1 MSLLNRNT
9 LKQIQNIADEL
20 KRILDEETDEKVM
33 SFTEDKE
40 IKYLLEQINRTLE
53 DRQNA
58 IADYRRSELNTKRML
73 SNISHD
79 LKTPLTVIIGYLEML
94 LMQET
99 LEKDMV
105 KKVSHKANE
114 LKEQI
119 DRFFTLAKLEAGD
132 TILTM
137 SKINLNEFCRE
148 TIVDFYN
155 VLTEKEFEVNINIPD
170 PPVFV
175 YADREA
181 LGRILNN
188 LISNA
193 VRYGDAGHYL
203 GLTLRREDN
212 FAFVDVIDHGKGIA
226 YSEIPRVF
234 DRLYTLEDSR
244 NREIQGNG
252 LGLTIAKSLAEKING
267 TLTLKSI
274 QNEETVFTL
283 KLQQFNF

>member
-1 MSLLNRNT
+1 MSLLNRMT
-9 LKQIQNIADEL
+9 LKQIQNISDEL
-20 KRILDEETDEKVM
+20 ERILDEDTDEKLM
-33 SFTEDKE
+33 LFTEDKE
-40 IKYLLEQINRTLE
+40 IKHLLEQINRTLE

-58 IADYRRSELNTKRML
+58 NAGYRRSEFNTKRML

-94 LMQET
+94 LMQEN

-105 KKVSHKANE
+105 RKVSHKANE

-119 DRFFTLAKLEAGD
+119 DRFFTLVKLEAGD
-132 TILTM
+132 TVLTM

-155 VLTEKEFEVNINIPD
+155 ILTEKEFEVNINIPD
-170 PPVFV
+170 LPVFV
-175 YADREA
+175 YADQEA

-193 VRYGDAGHYL
+193 FRYGDAGHYL
-203 GLTLRREDN
+203 GLTLRRKDN
-212 FAFVDVIDHGKGIA
+212 FVFVDVIDHGKGIA
-226 YSEIPRVF
+226 YSEIPHVF

-283 KLQQFNF
+283 KLQQFNY

>member
-1 MSLLNRNT
+1 MSLLNRRT
-9 LKQIQNIADEL
+9 LKQIQTVSDEL
-20 KRILDEETDEKVM
+20 ERILDEDTNEKVM
-33 SFTEDKE
+33 LFTEDKE
-40 IKYLLEQINRTLE
+40 IKHLLEQINRILE

-58 IADYRRSELNTKRML
+58 NASYRRSELNIKRML

-99 LEKDMV
+99 PEKSMI

-114 LKEQI
+114 LKQQI
-119 DRFFTLAKLEAGD
+119 DQFFTLAKLEAGD
-132 TILTM
+132 TMLTM
-137 SKINLNEFCRE
+137 SKIDLNEYCRE
-148 TIVDFYN
+148 IIVDFYN
-155 VLTEKEFEVNINIPD
+155 ILTEKEFDVNIDIPES
-170 PPVFV
+170 PVFV

-193 VRYGDAGHYL
+193 IRYGDAGHYL
-203 GLTLRREDN
+203 GLTLRKEDN
-212 FAFVDVIDHGKGIA
+212 FVFVDVVDHGKGIA
-226 YSEIPRVF
+226 YTEIPRVF

-267 TLTLKSI
+267 TLTLRSI
-274 QNEETVFTL
+274 PNEETVFTL
-283 KLQQFNF
+283 KLQQLDY

>member
-1 MSLLNRNT
+1 
-9 LKQIQNIADEL
+9 
-20 KRILDEETDEKVM
+20 
-33 SFTEDKE
+33 
-40 IKYLLEQINRTLE
+40 
-53 DRQNA
+53 
-58 IADYRRSELNTKRML
+58 ML

-94 LMQET
+94 LMQEK
-99 LEKDMV
+99 LEKDML
-105 KKVSHKANE
+105 KKVSYKANE

-119 DRFFTLAKLEAGD
+119 DQFFTLAKLEAGD
-132 TILTM
+132 TVLTM
-137 SKINLNEFCRE
+137 SKINLNESCRE

-155 VLTEKEFEVNINIPD
+155 ILTEKEFEVNINIPD

-203 GLTLRREDN
+203 GMTLRRDDN
-212 FAFVDVIDHGKGIA
+212 FVFVDVIDHGKGIA
-226 YSEIPRVF
+226 HSEIPHVF

-244 NREIQGNG
+244 DREIQGNG

-283 KLQQFNF
+283 KLQQFNY

>member
-1 MSLLNRNT
+1 MSLFNKKI
-9 LKQIQNIADEL
+9 LKQVQNIADEL
-20 KRILDEETDEKVM
+20 KRILDENTDEKVM
-33 SFTEDKE
+33 IFTEDKE
-40 IKYLLEQINRTLE
+40 IKHLLEQINRTLE

-58 IADYRRSELNTKRML
+58 NASYRRSVLNTKRML

-105 KKVSHKANE
+105 RKVSYKANE

-132 TILTM
+132 TVLTM
-137 SKINLNEFCRE
+137 SKINLNEYCRE

-155 VLTEKEFEVNINIPD
+155 ILTEKEFEVNINIPD

-175 YADREA
+175 YADPEA

-188 LISNA
+188 LISNGI
-193 VRYGDAGHYL
+193 RYGDAGHYL

-212 FAFVDVIDHGKGIA
+212 FVFVDVIDHGKGIA
-226 YSEIPRVF
+226 SSEIPRVF

-252 LGLTIAKSLAEKING
+252 LGLTIARSLAEKING

-274 QNEETVFTL
+274 QNEETIFTL

>member
-1 MSLLNRNT
+1 MSLLNRRT
-9 LKQIQNIADEL
+9 LKQIQTVSDEL
-20 KRILDEETDEKVM
+20 ERILDEDTNEKVM
-33 SFTEDKE
+33 LFTEDKE
-40 IKYLLEQINRTLE
+40 IKHLLEQINRILE

-58 IADYRRSELNTKRML
+58 NAGYRRSELNIKRML

-99 LEKDMV
+99 LEKSMI

-119 DRFFTLAKLEAGD
+119 DQFFTLAKLEAGD
-132 TILTM
+132 TMLTM
-137 SKINLNEFCRE
+137 SKIDLNEFCRE
-148 TIVDFYN
+148 IIVDFYN
-155 VLTEKEFEVNINIPD
+155 ILTEKEFNVNIHIPES
-170 PPVFV
+170 PVFV

-193 VRYGDAGHYL
+193 IRYGDAGHYL
-203 GLTLRREDN
+203 GLTLRKEDK
-212 FAFVDVIDHGKGIA
+212 FVFVDVVDHGKGIA
-226 YSEIPRVF
+226 YTEIPRVF

-267 TLTLKSI
+267 TLTLRSI

-283 KLQQFNF
+283 KLQQLDY

>member
-1 MSLLNRNT
+1 MSLLNRKT
-9 LKQIQNIADEL
+9 LKQIQTISDDLE
-20 KRILDEETDEKVM
+20 RILDEDTDEKVM
-33 SFTEDKE
+33 LFTEDKE
-40 IKYLLEQINRTLE
+40 IKHLLEQINRTLE

-58 IADYRRSELNTKRML
+58 NAGYRRSELNIKRML

-94 LMQET
+94 LMQDT
-99 LEKDMV
+99 LEKSMI
-105 KKVSHKANE
+105 KKVSRKANE

-119 DRFFTLAKLEAGD
+119 DQFFTLAKLEAGD
-132 TILTM
+132 TVLTM
-137 SKINLNEFCRE
+137 SKIDLNEFCRE
-148 TIVDFYN
+148 IIVDFYN
-155 VLTEKEFEVNINIPD
+155 ILTEKEFEVNINIPD
-170 PPVFV
+170 SPFFV

-193 VRYGDAGHYL
+193 VRYGEAGHYL
-203 GLTLRREDN
+203 RLTIHGEDN
-212 FAFVDVIDHGKGIA
+212 FVFVDVIDHGKGIGN
-226 YSEIPRVF
+226 SEIPRVF

-252 LGLTIAKSLAEKING
+252 LGLTIAKNLAEKNNG

-274 QNEETVFTL
+274 QYEETVFTL
-283 KLQQFNF
+283 KLRQLDY

>member
-1 MSLLNRNT
+1 MSLLNKGLLN
-9 LKQIQNIADEL
+9 QIQTIAHEL
-20 KRILDEETDEKVM
+20 ERILDEDTDEKVM
-33 SFTEDKE
+33 AFTEDKE

-58 IADYRRSELNTKRML
+58 NAGYRRSEANTKRML

-79 LKTPLTVIIGYLEML
+79 LKTPLTVIIGYLDML

-99 LEKDMV
+99 PEKGMI

-119 DRFFTLAKLEAGD
+119 DQFFTLAKLEAGD
-132 TILTM
+132 TVLTM
-137 SKINLNEFCRE
+137 TKINLNEFCRE

-155 VLTEKEFEVNINIPD
+155 ILTEKEFEVDINIPE

-175 YADREA
+175 YGDREA

-203 GLTLRREDN
+203 GLTLRIEN
-212 FAFVDVIDHGKGIA
+212 SFVFVDVIDHGKGIA

-274 QNEETVFTL
+274 RNEETVFTL
-283 KLQQFNF
+283 KLQQFIY

>member
-1 MSLLNRNT
+1 MSLLNRKI
-9 LKQIQNIADEL
+9 LKQIQDIADEL
-20 KRILDEETDEKVM
+20 ERILDEDTDEKVM
-33 SFTEDKE
+33 YFTEDNE
-40 IKYLLEQINRTLE
+40 IKHLLEQINRTLE

-58 IADYRRSELNTKRML
+58 NAGYRRSELNTKRML

-105 KKVSHKANE
+105 KKVSSKANE
-114 LKEQI
+114 LKVQI
-119 DRFFTLAKLEAGD
+119 DQFFTLAKLEAGD
-132 TILTM
+132 TVLTI

-148 TIVDFYN
+148 TIVDYYN
-155 VLTEKEFEVNINIPD
+155 ILTEKEFEVNINIPD

-203 GLTLRREDN
+203 GLTLRRKDD
-212 FAFVDVIDHGKGIA
+212 FVFVDVIDHGKGIA

-283 KLQQFNF
+283 KLQQFNY

>member
-1 MSLLNRNT
+1 MSLLNRKT

-20 KRILDEETDEKVM
+20 ERILDEDTDEKVM
-33 SFTEDKE
+33 SFAEDQEMKH
-40 IKYLLEQINRTLE
+40 LLEQINRTLE

-58 IADYRRSELNTKRML
+58 NAGYRRSELNTKRML

-119 DRFFTLAKLEAGD
+119 DQFFTLAKLEAGD
-132 TILTM
+132 TVLTM

-155 VLTEKEFEVNINIPD
+155 ILTEKEFEVNINIPE

-203 GLTLRREDN
+203 GLTLKKEDN
-212 FAFVDVIDHGKGIA
+212 FVFVEVIDHGKGIA
-226 YSEIPRVF
+226 QSEIPRVF

-283 KLQQFNF
+283 KLQQFNY

>member
-1 MSLLNRNT
+1 MSLLNRKT
-9 LKQIQNIADEL
+9 LKQIQTISDDLE
-20 KRILDEETDEKVM
+20 RILDEGTDEKVM
-33 SFTEDKE
+33 LFTEDKE
-40 IKYLLEQINRTLE
+40 IRHLLEQINRTLE

-58 IADYRRSELNTKRML
+58 NASYRRSELNIKRML

-94 LMQET
+94 LMQDT
-99 LEKDMV
+99 LEKSMI
-105 KKVSHKANE
+105 KKVSRKANE

-119 DRFFTLAKLEAGD
+119 DQFFTLAKLEAGD
-132 TILTM
+132 TVLTM
-137 SKINLNEFCRE
+137 SKIDLNEFCRE
-148 TIVDFYN
+148 IIVDFYN
-155 VLTEKEFEVNINIPD
+155 ILTEKEFEVNINIPD
-170 PPVFV
+170 SPVFV

-181 LGRILNN
+181 LGRILSN

-203 GLTLRREDN
+203 GLTLRIKDG
-212 FAFVDVIDHGKGIA
+212 FVFVDVVDHGKGIA

-283 KLQQFNF
+283 KLWQLEF

>member
-20 KRILDEETDEKVM
+20 ERILDEETDEKVM

-132 TILTM
+132 TVLTM

-155 VLTEKEFEVNINIPD
+155 ILTEKEFEVNINIPD

>member
-1 MSLLNRNT
+1 MSLLNKKI
-9 LKQIQNIADEL
+9 LKQIQTIADEL
-20 KRILDEETDEKVM
+20 ERILDENNDEKLM
-33 SFTEDKE
+33 LFTEDKE
-40 IKYLLEQINRTLE
+40 IKHLLEQINRTLE

-58 IADYRRSELNTKRML
+58 NAGYRRSELNTKRML

-114 LKEQI
+114 LKEQM

-132 TILTM
+132 TVLTM

-148 TIVDFYN
+148 TIVDFYHL
-155 VLTEKEFEVNINIPD
+155 LTEKAFEVNIEIPD
-170 PPVFV
+170 TPVFV

-203 GLTLRREDN
+203 GLTLRSEDS
-212 FAFVDVIDHGKGIA
+212 FVFVDVIDHGKGIA
-226 YSEIPRVF
+226 YSEISRVF

-252 LGLTIAKSLAEKING
+252 LGLTIAKSLAEKLNG

-283 KLQQFNF
+283 KLQQFNY

>member
-1 MSLLNRNT
+1 MSLLNKKI
-9 LKQIQNIADEL
+9 LKLIQNIADEL
-20 KRILDEETDEKVM
+20 KRISDEDTDEKVM
-33 SFTEDKE
+33 IFTEDKE
-40 IKYLLEQINRTLE
+40 IKHLLEQINRTLE

-58 IADYRRSELNTKRML
+58 NAGYHRSELNTKRML

-99 LEKDMV
+99 LQKDMV
-105 KKVSHKANE
+105 RKVSHKANE
-114 LKEQI
+114 LKEHI

-132 TILTM
+132 TVLTM
-137 SKINLNEFCRE
+137 SKINLNEYCRE

-155 VLTEKEFEVNINIPD
+155 ILTEKEFEVNINIPD

-212 FAFVDVIDHGKGIA
+212 FVFVDVIDHGKGIA
-226 YSEIPRVF
+226 SSEIPHVF

-252 LGLTIAKSLAEKING
+252 LGLTIARSLAEKING

-274 QNEETVFTL
+274 QNKETIFTL
-283 KLQQFNF
+283 KLQQFNY

>member
-1 MSLLNRNT
+1 MSLLNRRT
-9 LKQIQNIADEL
+9 LKQIQTVSDEL
-20 KRILDEETDEKVM
+20 ERILDGDTNEKVM
-33 SFTEDKE
+33 LFTEEKE
-40 IKYLLEQINRTLE
+40 IKHLLEQINRILE

-58 IADYRRSELNTKRML
+58 NAGYRRSELNIKRML

-99 LEKDMV
+99 LEKSMI

-119 DRFFTLAKLEAGD
+119 DQFFTLAKLEAGD
-132 TILTM
+132 TMLTM
-137 SKINLNEFCRE
+137 SKIDLNEFCRE
-148 TIVDFYN
+148 IIVDFYN
-155 VLTEKEFEVNINIPD
+155 ILTEKEFEVNIHIPES
-170 PPVFV
+170 PVFV

-193 VRYGDAGHYL
+193 IRYGDAGHYL

-212 FAFVDVIDHGKGIA
+212 F
-226 YSEIPRVF
+226 VF
-234 DRLYTLEDSR
+234 
-244 NREIQGNG
+244 GCG
-252 LGLTIAKSLAEKING
+252 
-267 TLTLKSI
+267 
-274 QNEETVFTL
+274 
-283 KLQQFNF
+283 

>member
-1 MSLLNRNT
+1 MSLLNKKI
-9 LKQIQNIADEL
+9 LKQIQTIADEL
-20 KRILDEETDEKVM
+20 ERILDENNDEKVM

-40 IKYLLEQINRTLE
+40 IKHLLEQINRTLE

-58 IADYRRSELNTKRML
+58 NAGYRRSELNTKRML

-132 TILTM
+132 TVLTM

-155 VLTEKEFEVNINIPD
+155 ILTEKEFEVNIDIPD

-203 GLTLRREDN
+203 GLTLHREDN
-212 FAFVDVIDHGKGIA
+212 FVFVDVIDHGKGIA
-226 YSEIPRVF
+226 SSEIPRVY

-283 KLQQFNF
+283 KLQQFNY

>member
-1 MSLLNRNT
+1 MSLLNKKI

-20 KRILDEETDEKVM
+20 KRISDEDTDEKVM
-33 SFTEDKE
+33 IFTEDKE
-40 IKYLLEQINRTLE
+40 IKHLLEQINRTLE

-58 IADYRRSELNTKRML
+58 NAGYRRSELNTKRML

-105 KKVSHKANE
+105 RKVSHKANE

-132 TILTM
+132 TVLTM
-137 SKINLNEFCRE
+137 SKINLNEYCRE

-155 VLTEKEFEVNINIPD
+155 ILTEKEFEVNINIPD

-193 VRYGDAGHYL
+193 VRYGEAGHYL

-212 FAFVDVIDHGKGIA
+212 FVFVDVIDHGKGIA
-226 YSEIPRVF
+226 SSEIPRVF

-252 LGLTIAKSLAEKING
+252 LGLTIARSLAEKING

-274 QNEETVFTL
+274 QNKETIFTL
-283 KLQQFNF
+283 KLQQFNY

>member
-20 KRILDEETDEKVM
+20 ERILDEETDEKVM

-132 TILTM
+132 TVLTM

-155 VLTEKEFEVNINIPD
+155 ILTEKEFEVNINIPD

-252 LGLTIAKSLAEKING
+252 LGLTIAKNLAEKING

>member
-1 MSLLNRNT
+1 MSLFNKKI
-9 LKQIQNIADEL
+9 LKQVQTIADEL
-20 KRILDEETDEKVM
+20 KRILDENTDKKVM
-33 SFTEDKE
+33 IFTEDKE

-58 IADYRRSELNTKRML
+58 NAGYRRSVLNTKRML

-105 KKVSHKANE
+105 RKVSYKANE

-132 TILTM
+132 TVLTM
-137 SKINLNEFCRE
+137 SKINLNEYCRE

-155 VLTEKEFEVNINIPD
+155 ILTEKEFEVDINIPD

-175 YADREA
+175 YADPEA

-188 LISNA
+188 LISNV

-212 FAFVDVIDHGKGIA
+212 FVFVDVIDHGKGIA
-226 YSEIPRVF
+226 SSEIPRVF

-252 LGLTIAKSLAEKING
+252 LGLTIARSLAEKING

-274 QNEETVFTL
+274 QNEETIFTL
-283 KLQQFNF
+283 KLQQFNY

>member
-1 MSLLNRNT
+1 MSLLNKSI
-9 LKQIQNIADEL
+9 LKQVQNIADEL
-20 KRILDEETDEKVM
+20 KRILDENTDEKVM
-33 SFTEDKE
+33 IFTEDKE
-40 IKYLLEQINRTLE
+40 IKHLLEQINRTLE

-58 IADYRRSELNTKRML
+58 NAGYRRSVLNTKRML

-99 LEKDMV
+99 LEKD
-105 KKVSHKANE
+105 KIRKVSHKANE

-132 TILTM
+132 TVLTM
-137 SKINLNEFCRE
+137 SKINLNEYCRE
-148 TIVDFYN
+148 TIIDFYN
-155 VLTEKEFEVNINIPD
+155 ILTEKEFEVNINIPD

-203 GLTLRREDN
+203 GLTLRREDD
-212 FAFVDVIDHGKGIA
+212 FVFVDVIDHGKGIA
-226 YSEIPRVF
+226 SSEIPRVF

-252 LGLTIAKSLAEKING
+252 LGLTIARSLAEKING

-274 QNEETVFTL
+274 QNEETIFTL
-283 KLQQFNF
+283 KLQQFNY

>member
-1 MSLLNRNT
+1 MSLLNRRT
-9 LKQIQNIADEL
+9 LKQIQTVGDEL
-20 KRILDEETDEKVM
+20 ERILDEDTNEKVM
-33 SFTEDKE
+33 LFTEDKE
-40 IKYLLEQINRTLE
+40 IQHLLEQINRILE

-58 IADYRRSELNTKRML
+58 NATYRRSELNIKRML

-99 LEKDMV
+99 PEKSMI

-119 DRFFTLAKLEAGD
+119 DQFFTLAKLEAGD
-132 TILTM
+132 TMLTM
-137 SKINLNEFCRE
+137 SKIDLNEFCRE
-148 TIVDFYN
+148 IIVDFYN
-155 VLTEKEFEVNINIPD
+155 ILTEKEFNVNLQIPES
-170 PPVFV
+170 PVFV

-181 LGRILNN
+181 LARILNN

-193 VRYGDAGHYL
+193 IRYGDAGHYL

-212 FAFVDVIDHGKGIA
+212 VVFVDVVDHGKGIA
-226 YSEIPRVF
+226 STEIPRVF

-274 QNEETVFTL
+274 PNEETVFTL
-283 KLQQFNF
+283 KLQLLDY

>member
-1 MSLLNRNT
+1 MSLFNKKI
-9 LKQIQNIADEL
+9 LKQVQTIADEL
-20 KRILDEETDEKVM
+20 KRILDENTDEKVM
-33 SFTEDKE
+33 IFTEDKE
-40 IKYLLEQINRTLE
+40 IKHLLEQINRTLE

-58 IADYRRSELNTKRML
+58 NAGYRRSVFNTKRML

-105 KKVSHKANE
+105 RKVSHKANE

-132 TILTM
+132 TVLTM
-137 SKINLNEFCRE
+137 SKINLNEYCRE

-155 VLTEKEFEVNINIPD
+155 ILTEKVFEVNLNIPD

-175 YADREA
+175 YADPEA

-193 VRYGDAGHYL
+193 IRYGDAGHYL

-212 FAFVDVIDHGKGIA
+212 FVFVDVIDHGKGIA
-226 YSEIPRVF
+226 SSEIPRVF

-252 LGLTIAKSLAEKING
+252 LGLTIARSLAEKING

-274 QNEETVFTL
+274 QNEETIFTL
-283 KLQQFNF
+283 KLQQLYY

>member
-1 MSLLNRNT
+1 MSLLNRKT
-9 LKQIQNIADEL
+9 LKQIQKIADEL
-20 KRILDEETDEKVM
+20 ERILDEDTDEKVM
-33 SFTEDKE
+33 SFTEDNE
-40 IKYLLEQINRTLE
+40 IRHLLEQINRTLE

-58 IADYRRSELNTKRML
+58 NAGYRRSELNTKRML

-99 LEKDMV
+99 PEKDMV

-132 TILTM
+132 TVLTM

-155 VLTEKEFEVNINIPD
+155 ILTEKKFEVNINIPD

-203 GLTLRREDN
+203 GLILRREDN
-212 FAFVDVIDHGKGIA
+212 FVFVDVVDHGKGIA

-252 LGLTIAKSLAEKING
+252 LGLTIAKSLAEKNNG

-283 KLQQFNF
+283 KLQQFNY

>member
-1 MSLLNRNT
+1 MSLLNRRT
-9 LKQIQNIADEL
+9 LKQIQTVSDEL
-20 KRILDEETDEKVM
+20 ERILDEDTNEKVM
-33 SFTEDKE
+33 LFTEDKE
-40 IKYLLEQINRTLE
+40 IQHLLEQINRILE

-58 IADYRRSELNTKRML
+58 NAGYRRSELNIKRML

-99 LEKDMV
+99 LEKSMI

-119 DRFFTLAKLEAGD
+119 DQFFTLAKLEAGD
-132 TILTM
+132 TMLTM
-137 SKINLNEFCRE
+137 SKIDLNEFCRE
-148 TIVDFYN
+148 IIVDFYN
-155 VLTEKEFEVNINIPD
+155 ILTEKEFNVNLQIPES
-170 PPVFV
+170 PVFV

-181 LGRILNN
+181 LARILNN

-193 VRYGDAGHYL
+193 IRYGDAGHYL
-203 GLTLRREDN
+203 GLTLRWEDN
-212 FAFVDVIDHGKGIA
+212 FVFVDVVDHGKGIA
-226 YSEIPRVF
+226 STEIPRVF

-274 QNEETVFTL
+274 PNEETVFTL
-283 KLQQFNF
+283 KLQLLDY

>member
-1 MSLLNRNT
+1 MSLFNKKI
-9 LKQIQNIADEL
+9 LKQVQNIADEL
-20 KRILDEETDEKVM
+20 KRILDENTDEKVM
-33 SFTEDKE
+33 IFTEDKE
-40 IKYLLEQINRTLE
+40 VKHLLEQINRTLE

-58 IADYRRSELNTKRML
+58 NAGYRRSVLNTKRML

-105 KKVSHKANE
+105 RKVSHKANE

-132 TILTM
+132 TVLTM
-137 SKINLNEFCRE
+137 SKINLNEYCRE

-155 VLTEKEFEVNINIPD
+155 ILTEKEFEVNINIPD

-175 YADREA
+175 YADPEA

-193 VRYGDAGHYL
+193 IRYGDAGHYL
-203 GLTLRREDN
+203 GLTLRRENN
-212 FAFVDVIDHGKGIA
+212 FVFVDVIDHGKGIA
-226 YSEIPRVF
+226 SSEIPRVF

-252 LGLTIAKSLAEKING
+252 LGLTIARSLAEKING

-274 QNEETVFTL
+274 QNEETIFTL
-283 KLQQFNF
+283 KLQQFNY

>member
-1 MSLLNRNT
+1 MSLLNRKT

-20 KRILDEETDEKVM
+20 ERILDEDTDEKVM
-33 SFTEDKE
+33 SFAEDQEMKH
-40 IKYLLEQINRTLE
+40 LLEQINRTLE

-58 IADYRRSELNTKRML
+58 NAGYRRSELNTKRML

-119 DRFFTLAKLEAGD
+119 DQFFTLAKLEAGD
-132 TILTM
+132 TVLTM

-155 VLTEKEFEVNINIPD
+155 ILTEKEFEVNINIPE

-203 GLTLRREDN
+203 GLTLKKEDN
-212 FAFVDVIDHGKGIA
+212 FVFVEVIDHGKGIA
-226 YSEIPRVF
+226 HSEIPRVF

-283 KLQQFNF
+283 KLQQFNY

>member
-1 MSLLNRNT
+1 MPLLNRKT

-20 KRILDEETDEKVM
+20 ERILDEETDEKVM
-33 SFTEDKE
+33 SFTEDNE
-40 IKYLLEQINRTLE
+40 IKHLLEQINRTLE
-53 DRQNA
+53 DRQNVNA
-58 IADYRRSELNTKRML
+58 SFRRSELNTKRML

-94 LMQET
+94 LMQEN

-132 TILTM
+132 TVLTM

-155 VLTEKEFEVNINIPD
+155 ILTEKEFDVNINISD
-170 PPVFV
+170 LPVFV

-212 FAFVDVIDHGKGIA
+212 FVLVDVIDHGKGIA
-226 YSEIPRVF
+226 YSEIPHVF

-283 KLQQFNF
+283 KLQQFNY

>member
-20 KRILDEETDEKVM
+20 ERILDEETDEKVM

-132 TILTM
+132 TVLTM

-155 VLTEKEFEVNINIPD
+155 ILTEKEFEVNINISD
-170 PPVFV
+170 PPIFV

-252 LGLTIAKSLAEKING
+252 LGLTIAKNLAEKING

>member
-1 MSLLNRNT
+1 MSLLNRKT
-9 LKQIQNIADEL
+9 LKQIQNISDEL
-20 KRILDEETDEKVM
+20 ERILDEDTDEKVM
-33 SFTEDKE
+33 LFTEDNE
-40 IKYLLEQINRTLE
+40 IKHLLEQINRTLE

-58 IADYRRSELNTKRML
+58 NAGYRRSELNINRML

-99 LEKDMV
+99 LEKNMV
-105 KKVSHKANE
+105 KKVFRKANE

-132 TILTM
+132 TVLTM
-137 SKINLNEFCRE
+137 SKIDLNEFCRE
-148 TIVDFYN
+148 IIVDFYN
-155 VLTEKEFEVNINIPD
+155 ILTEKEFEVNINIPD

-175 YADREA
+175 YADPEA

-193 VRYGDAGHYL
+193 VRYGEAGHYL

-212 FAFVDVIDHGKGIA
+212 FVFVDVVDHGMGIA

-244 NREIQGNG
+244 NREMQGNG

-283 KLQQFNF
+283 KLQQLNY